1 MIMAK
6 LQETRDRLYLSL
18 LFIIQSAMSILTFG
32 SVLNK
37 VELESVLEQGT
48 QKVVSTETG
57 RGFLIAQRHPVAQ
70 PQCGSLFYTT
80 WIAQVRI

>member
-1 MIMAK
+1 
-6 LQETRDRLYLSL
+6 
-18 LFIIQSAMSILTFG
+18 MSILTFG

-57 RGFLIAQRHPVAQ
+57 SILHVYRTVASLYPRGTLSRNPGLIILV
-70 PQCGSLFYTT
+70 SSKNKYY
-80 WIAQVRI
+80 